1 MASPKRH
8 KILNALRIAH
18 GYTNAQLA
26 DLCGVNTSTVQRW
39 MTGPHPDAAAIRVLD
54 VLKADAGT
62 RARCGVSP

>member
-26 DLCGVNTSTVQRW
+26 EACGVNTSTVQRW
-39 MTGPHPDAAAIRVLD
+39 MTTPCPDAAAARVLD